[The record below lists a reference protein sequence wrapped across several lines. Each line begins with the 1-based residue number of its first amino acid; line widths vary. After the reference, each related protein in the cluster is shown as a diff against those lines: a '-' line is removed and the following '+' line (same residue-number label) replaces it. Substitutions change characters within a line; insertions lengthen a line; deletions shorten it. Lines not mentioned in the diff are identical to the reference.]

1 MAENNIAKWRTK
13 REKLFLMLFQHE
25 FHDTAEYRDQI
36 ALYNE
41 TYEAEETAAAEVSN
55 EALTERLFQ
64 IVEKLGTIDAELN
77 AAISGW
83 KLNRIGKVDITILRL
98 AAYEMFH
105 RKDVPDNVAISE
117 ALNLSNQY
125 SEPKSTRYIN
135 GVLGAMEREKNE
147 DK

>member
-41 TYEAEETAAAEVSN
+41 TYEAEETATAEVSN

-98 AAYEMFH
+98 AAYEM
-105 RKDVPDNVAISE
+105 KYDDSIPAKVSVNE
-117 ALNLSNQY
+117 AVELAKKYGGDS
-125 SEPKSTRYIN
+125 SPSFIN
-135 GVLGAMEREKNE
+135 GVLAKMIEA
-147 DK
+147 

>member
-41 TYEAEETAAAEVSN
+41 TYEAEETTAAEVSN

-64 IVEKLGTIDAELN
+64 IIEKLGTIDAELN

-98 AAYEMFH
+98 AAYEM
-105 RKDVPDNVAISE
+105 KYDDSIPAKVSVNE
-117 ALNLSNQY
+117 AVELAKKYGGDS
-125 SEPKSTRYIN
+125 SPSFIN
-135 GVLGAMEREKNE
+135 GVLARMIEE
-147 DK
+147 

>member
-41 TYEAEETAAAEVSN
+41 TYEAEETTAAEVSN

-98 AAYEMFH
+98 AAYEM
-105 RKDVPDNVAISE
+105 KYDDSIPAKVSVNE
-117 ALNLSNQY
+117 AVELAKKYGGDS
-125 SEPKSTRYIN
+125 SPSFIN
-135 GVLGAMEREKNE
+135 GVLAKMIEV
-147 DK
+147 

>member
-41 TYEAEETAAAEVSN
+41 TYEAEETATEVSN

-98 AAYEMFH
+98 AAYEM
-105 RKDVPDNVAISE
+105 KYDDSIPAKVSVNE
-117 ALNLSNQY
+117 AVELAKKYGGDS
-125 SEPKSTRYIN
+125 SPSFIN
-135 GVLGAMEREKNE
+135 GVLAKMIEA
-147 DK
+147 

>member
-25 FHDTAEYRDQI
+25 FHDSVEYRDQI

-41 TYEAEETAAAEVSN
+41 TYVAEDVSEAEVPN
-55 EALTERLFQ
+55 EELTERLFQ

-77 AAISGW
+77 TAISGW

-98 AAYEMFH
+98 AAYEM
-105 RKDVPDNVAISE
+105 KYDDSIPAKVSVNE
-117 ALNLSNQY
+117 AVELAKKYGGDS
-125 SEPKSTRYIN
+125 SPSFIN
-135 GVLGAMEREKNE
+135 GVLAKMIEE
-147 DK
+147 

>member
-1 MAENNIAKWRTK
+1 MSENNIAKWRTK

-41 TYEAEETAAAEVSN
+41 TYEAEETATEVSN

-98 AAYEMFH
+98 AAYEM
-105 RKDVPDNVAISE
+105 RYDDSIPTKVSVNE
-117 ALNLSNQY
+117 AVELAKKYGGDS
-125 SEPKSTRYIN
+125 SPSFIN
-135 GVLGAMEREKNE
+135 GVLAKMIEV
-147 DK
+147 

>member
-41 TYEAEETAAAEVSN
+41 TYEAEETTAAEVSN

-64 IVEKLGTIDAELN
+64 IIEKLGTIDAELN

-98 AAYEMFH
+98 AAYEM
-105 RKDVPDNVAISE
+105 KYDDSIPAKVSVNE
-117 ALNLSNQY
+117 AVELAKKYGGDS
-125 SEPKSTRYIN
+125 SPSFIN
-135 GVLGAMEREKNE
+135 GVLAKMIEA
-147 DK
+147 